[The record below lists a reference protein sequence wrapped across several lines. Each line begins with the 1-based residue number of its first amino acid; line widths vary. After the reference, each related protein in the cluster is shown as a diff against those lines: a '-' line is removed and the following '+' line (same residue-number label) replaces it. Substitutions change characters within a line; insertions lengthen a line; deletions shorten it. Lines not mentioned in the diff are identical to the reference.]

1 MTGRRRLKAAEKR
14 MVQAVVDD
22 LVSELGVAIAQVE
35 VAIVHHVLLV
45 PVELREEA
53 LRMAMNEVLGSV
65 YTGAAVGLAI
75 KAPGTWQS

>member
-1 MTGRRRLKAAEKR
+1 MTGRRRLRAAEKR

-22 LVSELGVAIAQVE
+22 LVSELGVVIAQVE
-35 VAIVHHVLLV
+35 VAMVHHLQLV

-65 YTGAAVGLAI
+65 YMGASVGLAI
-75 KAPGTWQS
+75 KVPETGS